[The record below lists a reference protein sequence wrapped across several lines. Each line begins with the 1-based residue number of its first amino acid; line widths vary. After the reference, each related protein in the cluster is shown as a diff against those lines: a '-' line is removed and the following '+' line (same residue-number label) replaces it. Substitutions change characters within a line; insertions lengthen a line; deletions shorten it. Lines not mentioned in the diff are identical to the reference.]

1 MLWRDL
7 LIDSTCVPHHLTSQI
22 TSGIFWSPWFSP
34 LVIAFQ
40 QLLSLEFFYFFKYL
54 RESFPCFYWLFL
66 ENPQHAFTFWI
77 ISPLHYALKSI
88 LVLIK
93 PKNYF
98 FEVEESKVYFL
109 FIQIFFSLDLVL
121 AFYYFIRQSNG
132 DEYHL
137 SLYC

>member
-40 QLLSLEFFYFFKYL
+40 QVLSLEFFYFFKYL

-66 ENPQHAFTFWI
+66 EIPQHAFTFWI
-77 ISPLHYALKSI
+77 ISPLHYAFKNFF
-88 LVLIK
+88 VLIK
-93 PKNYF
+93 AKHYF
-98 FEVEESKVYFL
+98 LEVEDSKVSFL
-109 FIQIFFSLDLVL
+109 FIQIYFSPEHQLV
-121 AFYYFIRQSNG
+121 FYYSIHQPYGGR
-132 DEYHL
+132 
-137 SLYC
+137 

>member
-1 MLWRDL
+1 MARSADWFYVCATPSNISDNFWYILKS
-7 LIDSTCVPHHLTSQI
+7 LIFSISYCVSAI
-22 TSGIFWSPWFSP
+22 IIFG
-34 LVIAFQ
+34 V
-40 QLLSLEFFYFFKYL
+40 FYFFKYL